1 MLETLIKTY
10 YQYFISGSFSKKVIG
25 LIYSNLFKK
34 NPDTNFKLV
43 FEVTK
48 DDLKSDL
55 ILTTSLTDGH
65 TIKLPV
71 RKEQI
76 SLKKERLESFDNFFV
91 VESKDLIINF
101 RKQTNSLSLDYL
113 YSAIKTF
120 EIEALISVVK
130 NKLIS
135 ESEKDGL
142 LTSLTEQKS
151 LLKALGYQS
160 WVKPKLIFRTLIDT
174 KNFKVSDNS
183 YSSENSDEYS
193 DALDVEI
200 RIEQMLLKKSLADY
214 NGISRVGVLRSKESE
229 AKVFFWLLEGLISD
243 DVAGL
248 STFAPKSFDQTNV
261 DLKNYTW
268 INSLVDDFVSLIS
281 KDLEIDKLIE
291 SGALGD
297 HTPALLAI
305 AGLVEEE

>member
-10 YQYFISGSFSKKVIG
+10 YQYFVSESFTKKVIG

-34 NPDTNFKLV
+34 NPDTNFKLI
-43 FEVTK
+43 FEVEK
-48 DDLKSDL
+48 DDLRSEL
-55 ILTTSLTDGH
+55 ILTTSLTDEH
-65 TIKLPV
+65 QIKLPI

-76 SLKKERLESFDNFFV
+76 SLKKDQLENFNNFFV
-91 VESKDLIINF
+91 VESNDLIINF
-101 RKQTNSLSLDYL
+101 RKQTNSLSLDNL
-113 YSAIKTF
+113 CLAIQAF
-120 EIEALISVVK
+120 EVDALISVVE

-135 ESEKDGL
+135 ESEKDGF

-160 WVKPKLIFRTLIDT
+160 WVEPKLIFRTLIDT

-183 YSSENSDEYS
+183 YKSEASDEYS

-200 RIEQMLLKKSLADY
+200 RIEQMLLKKSLAAYDGVSRL
-214 NGISRVGVLRSKESE
+214 GILRSKESE

-248 STFAPKSFDQTNV
+248 STFAPKSFDQTDV
-261 DLKNYTW
+261 DLKNYNW
-268 INSLVDDFVSLIS
+268 LNSLVDDFISLIS
-281 KDLEIDKLIE
+281 KDLEVNQLIE

-305 AGLVEEE
+305 AGLVEE

>member
-10 YQYFISGSFSKKVIG
+10 YQYFISGSFTKKVIG

-48 DDLKSDL
+48 DDLRSDL

-65 TIKLPV
+65 NIKLPV

-91 VESKDLIINF
+91 VESMDLIINF

-120 EIEALISVVK
+120 EIEALISVVE

-135 ESEKDGL
+135 ESEKDGF
-142 LTSLTEQKS
+142 LTSLNEQKS

-160 WVKPKLIFRTLIDT
+160 WVEPKLIFRTLIDT

-183 YSSENSDEYS
+183 YKSEDSDEYS

-200 RIEQMLLKKSLADY
+200 RIEQMLLKKSLAAYD
-214 NGISRVGVLRSKESE
+214 GVSRVGVLRSKELE

-248 STFAPKSFDQTNV
+248 STFAPKSFDQTDV
-261 DLKNYTW
+261 DLKNYNW
-268 INSLVDDFVSLIS
+268 LNSLVDDFISLIS
-281 KDLEIDKLIE
+281 KDLEVNQLIE

-305 AGLVEEE
+305 AGLVEE

>member
-10 YQYFISGSFSKKVIG
+10 YQYFISGSFTKKVIG

-43 FEVTK
+43 FEITK
-48 DDLKSDL
+48 DDLRSDL

-65 TIKLPV
+65 KIKLPV

-91 VESKDLIINF
+91 VESNDLIINF

-120 EIEALISVVK
+120 EIEALISVVE

-135 ESEKDGL
+135 ESEKDGF

-160 WVKPKLIFRTLIDT
+160 WVEPKLIFRTLIDT

-183 YSSENSDEYS
+183 Y
-193 DALDVEI
+193 EI
-200 RIEQMLLKKSLADY
+200 RIEQMLLKKSLAAY
-214 NGISRVGVLRSKESE
+214 NGVSRVGILRSKESE

-248 STFAPKSFDQTNV
+248 STFAPKSFDQTDV
-261 DLKNYTW
+261 DLKNYNW
-268 INSLVDDFVSLIS
+268 LNSLVDDFISLIS
-281 KDLEIDKLIE
+281 KDLEVNQLIE

-305 AGLVEEE
+305 AGLVEE

>member
-10 YQYFISGSFSKKVIG
+10 YQYFISGSFTKKVIG

-48 DDLKSDL
+48 DDLRSDL

-65 TIKLPV
+65 NIKLPV

-91 VESKDLIINF
+91 VESMDLIINF

-120 EIEALISVVK
+120 EIEALISVVE

-135 ESEKDGL
+135 ESEKDGF

-160 WVKPKLIFRTLIDT
+160 WVEPKLIFRTLIDT

-183 YSSENSDEYS
+183 YKSEASDEYS

-200 RIEQMLLKKSLADY
+200 RIEQMLLKKNLAAYD
-214 NGISRVGVLRSKESE
+214 GVSRVGILRANESE
-229 AKVFFWLLEGLISD
+229 AKVFFWLLAGWLSD

-248 STFAPKSFDQTNV
+248 STFAPKSFDQTDV
-261 DLKNYTW
+261 DLKNYNW
-268 INSLVDDFVSLIS
+268 LNSLVDDFISLIS
-281 KDLEIDKLIE
+281 KDLEVNQLIE

-305 AGLVEEE
+305 AGLVEE

>member
-1 MLETLIKTY
+1 MI
-10 YQYFISGSFSKKVIG
+10 I
-25 LIYSNLFKK
+25 
-34 NPDTNFKLV
+34 
-43 FEVTK
+43 
-48 DDLKSDL
+48 
-55 ILTTSLTDGH
+55 
-65 TIKLPV
+65 
-71 RKEQI
+71 
-76 SLKKERLESFDNFFV
+76 FV
-91 VESKDLIINF
+91 VESMDLIINF

-120 EIEALISVVK
+120 EIEALISVVE

-135 ESEKDGL
+135 ESEKDGF

-151 LLKALGYQS
+151 LLKALGYQY
-160 WVKPKLIFRTLIDT
+160 WVEPKLIFRTLIDT

-183 YSSENSDEYS
+183 YKSEASDEYS

-200 RIEQMLLKKSLADY
+200 RIEQMLLKKSLAAYD
-214 NGISRVGVLRSKESE
+214 GVSRVGVLRSKESE

-248 STFAPKSFDQTNV
+248 STFAPKSFDQTDV
-261 DLKNYTW
+261 DLKNYNW
-268 INSLVDDFVSLIS
+268 LNSLVDDFISLIS
-281 KDLEIDKLIE
+281 KDLEVNQLIE

-305 AGLVEEE
+305 AGLLEE